1 MEVSQYNGLDSL
13 KVYVNKVKNT
23 RDSSNDKKRKLSNGS
38 EMEVS
43 QYNGLE
49 INYTRDDNG
58 GLKELKINQIVQLKQ
73 LINDRK
79 FSKKNEGEK
88 PNHYFPIKNTR

>member
-1 MEVSQYNGLDSL
+1 MMFCDDVNDDVFFVVVSRS
-13 KVYVNKVKNT
+13 YVK
-23 RDSSNDKKRKLSNGS
+23 S

-49 INYTRDDNG
+49 INHTRDDNG

-73 LINDRK
+73 LINDL
-79 FSKKNEGEK
+79 SKKFDIPEIQQHSTIIRALVFQN
-88 PNHYFPIKNTR
+88 III

>member
-1 MEVSQYNGLDSL
+1 MQKEGLD
-13 KVYVNKVKNT
+13 VK
-23 RDSSNDKKRKLSNGS
+23 S

-73 LINDRK
+73 LINDL
-79 FSKKNEGEK
+79 SKKFDIPEIQQHSTIIRALVFQN
-88 PNHYFPIKNTR
+88 III

>member
-1 MEVSQYNGLDSL
+1 
-13 KVYVNKVKNT
+13 
-23 RDSSNDKKRKLSNGS
+23 
-38 EMEVS
+38 MEVS